1 MVGSVL
7 IYGFQSILS
16 WVQLALGVY
25 AAVMLI
31 DAAVHREDAYRAAD
45 KQTKGMWL
53 IFLVIATALLFL
65 LPLMSFLPII
75 GLIAVIVYTV
85 DVRPALKEVTGGRRG
100 PRRGGSSSDGPYG
113 PYNGGR

>member
-1 MVGSVL
+1 VQGVL

-31 DAAVHREDAYRAAD
+31 DAAVRREDAYRAAS

-53 IFLVIATALLFL
+53 IFLALATALLFI
-65 LPLMSFLPII
+65 LPIMSFLPVI
-75 GLIAVIVYTV
+75 GVIAVIVYTV
-85 DVRPALKEVTGGRRG
+85 DVRPALRQVSGGGRG

>member
-1 MVGSVL
+1 ML
-7 IYGFQSILS
+7 IYGFQNVLS

-31 DAAVHREDAYRAAD
+31 DAAVRREDAYRAAS

-75 GLIAVIVYTV
+75 GVIAVIVYTV
-85 DVRPALKEVTGGRRG
+85 DVRPAIKQVSGGGRG
-100 PRRGGSSSDGPYG
+100 PRRSGGSSSDGPYG

>member
-1 MVGSVL
+1 VL
-7 IYGFQSILS
+7 IYGFQNVLS
-16 WVQLALGVY
+16 WVQLALNVF

-31 DAAVHREDAYRAAD
+31 DAAVRRDDAYRAAN
-45 KQTKGMWL
+45 KQSKGMWL
-53 IFLVIATALLFL
+53 IFLGVATALLFL

-85 DVRPALKEVTGGRRG
+85 DVRPAIKGVTGGRG

-113 PYNGGR
+113 PFNGGR

>member
-1 MVGSVL
+1 ML

-16 WVQLALGVY
+16 WVQLGLGVY

-31 DAAVHREDAYRAAD
+31 DAAVRREDAYRAAN

-53 IFLVIATALLFL
+53 VFLAIATALLFI
-65 LPLMSFLPII
+65 LPVMSFLPII
-75 GLIAVIVYTV
+75 GIIAVIVYTV
-85 DVRPALKEVTGGRRG
+85 DVRPALREISGGSGRW
-100 PRRGGSSSDGPYG
+100 RGGSSSDGPYG

>member
-1 MVGSVL
+1 ML

-31 DAAVHREDAYRAAD
+31 DAAVRREDAYRAAS

-75 GLIAVIVYTV
+75 GVIAVIVYTV
-85 DVRPALKEVTGGRRG
+85 DVRPALKQVTGGGG

>member
-1 MVGSVL
+1 ML

-16 WVQLALGVY
+16 WAQLALGIY

-31 DAAVHREDAYRAAD
+31 DAAVRREDAYRAAS

-53 IFLVIATALLFL
+53 IFLAIATALLFI
-65 LPLMSFLPII
+65 LPVMSFLPII
-75 GLIAVIVYTV
+75 GVIAVIVYTV
-85 DVRPALKEVTGGRRG
+85 DVRPALRAVSGGGG

-113 PYNGGR
+113 PFNGGR